1 MVRQL
6 AVGPRKTRGVNP
18 LEDST
23 ARRLDDYPRAMQL
36 PRKQPDPRDPRASS
50 LLEPADTFAK
60 SDFVLLGLPFDSSI
74 PSRSGAKLGPK
85 AFRDA
90 LPTLTT
96 FGAGVE
102 LGAHR
107 CKDLGDL
114 DLPSTSVRVAHDR
127 VQRASAGIF
136 ATAATPFFIGGD
148 NGLTG
153 AIIRGLAEAR
163 PELRLGLVVID
174 SHYDVREY
182 EDDDSLSSGT
192 PYRRALETSICSG
205 ERTFILGTREFANA
219 SYYDRW
225 IAGQGITAIP
235 VEAFD
240 TTPARAIALDVREQ
254 LEASCDAIFL
264 SIDIDAA
271 ELPGSSAAAPGTL
284 SAREMIA
291 ITREIAGSPRF
302 LGCDLSELSPPWDVS
317 GLTAKLA
324 ARLFLEVFA
333 GVVARHGDPP
343 R

>member
-1 MVRQL
+1 MQF
-6 AVGPRKTRGVNP
+6 PRKH
-18 LEDST
+18 S
-23 ARRLDDYPRAMQL
+23 
-36 PRKQPDPRDPRASS
+36 DPRDPRASS
-50 LLEPADTFAK
+50 LLQPADAAQ
-60 SDFVLLGLPFDSSI
+60 SGDFVLLGLPFDSSI

-85 AFRDA
+85 GFRDA
-90 LPTLTT
+90 LPSLTT

-102 LGAHR
+102 LSTHL

-114 DLPSTSVRVAHDR
+114 DLPSTSVRSAHER
-127 VQRASAGIF
+127 VQRASAAIF
-136 ATAATPFFIGGD
+136 TGGAKPFFIGGD

-182 EDDDSLSSGT
+182 DDEDSLSSGT
-192 PYRRALETSICSG
+192 PYRRALETKICSG
-205 ERTFILGTREFANA
+205 DRTFILGTREFANS
-219 SYYDRW
+219 SYYHRW
-225 IAGQGITAIP
+225 IGEQGITAIP

-240 TTPARAIALDVREQ
+240 TTPARAIAQDVRER
-254 LEASCDAIFL
+254 LERSCDAIFL

-291 ITREIAGSPRF
+291 ITREIAASPRF
-302 LGCDLSELSPPWDVS
+302 LACDLSELSPPWDVS

-333 GVVARHGDPP
+333 AVVAGGLRSS
-343 R
+343 